1 MRSRLDFLSAAV
13 AEAQA
18 TIRALDVKLAALL
31 VAALVPVPLLASI
44 AECFAGIYKAWGN
57 DFVGIT
63 LIVFCCAW
71 SLSIVCFSLAI
82 GAISSPA
89 ARVRSAAS
97 YTGSLFSPGLYRFT
111 LLDALAN
118 RDAVLSQLEPSAHL
132 QRLPSAEA
140 EIESEL
146 SFEHLKLIY
155 IRDIKLLRLR
165 WGFRF
170 AASASVIGAVLYAI
184 GRYHLKQC
192 GP

>member
-1 MRSRLDFLSAAV
+1 MHSRLDFLSAAV

-44 AECFAGIYKAWGN
+44 AECFAGIYKAWGGV
-57 DFVGIT
+57 FVGVT

-71 SLSIVCFSLAI
+71 SLSIVCFALAI

-89 ARVRSAAS
+89 AHVKSAAS

-111 LLDALAN
+111 LLDAVAN

-132 QRLPSAEA
+132 QRLPSSEA